1 MLTISSKLLSGWFSI
16 VRTGVIGD
24 VVLDDIQVSV
34 AGLIDDRLIFVEED
48 IVLLGKEMF
57 VAVGEELVEE
67 CKLLVVDSVVSSLKL
82 LVVKTVVDIT
92 VVSVVVVIDIVA
104 IFAVVGRVR
113 MR

>member
-1 MLTISSKLLSGWFSI
+1 MF
-16 VRTGVIGD
+16 
-24 VVLDDIQVSV
+24 V

-92 VVSVVVVIDIVA
+92 VVSVVVVVVDIVA
-104 IFAVVGRVR
+104 VFAVVRRVR